1 MPPHIRC
8 ILSTRCILTHLH
20 FYAFTCIH
28 DALHSRSVAFKCICM
43 HSNIRCILWTRCI
56 LTHSHSYA
64 FKRMKM
70 HSLTHAFR
78 ESADLP
84 RGWLSSKTRMLTRVC
99 ILTHSYAF
107 VRILAHSSV
116 LRCIHSHITHTSSQ
130 GECRPPKGLAQLQD
144 SCMLTLVCILTHSY
158 AYGNAYECIIMRMH
172 QNATHVNAPKCA

>member
-1 MPPHIRC
+1 M
-8 ILSTRCILTHLH
+8 HL
-20 FYAFTCIH
+20 YAFKH
-28 DALHSRSVAFKCICM
+28 KVHSVA
-43 HSNIRCILWTRCI
+43 RCI

-70 HSLTHAFR
+70 QSLTHAFR

-84 RGWLSSKTRMLTRVC
+84 RGWLSSKTRMLTSGC

-130 GECRPPKGLAQLQD
+130 GECRPPKRGWLSSKTRACSLVYAFLRIRMHTYAFICIQMH
-144 SCMLTLVCILTHSY
+144 SYTFVCILLHSHACSLY
-158 AYGNAYECIIMRMH
+158 QAIIAVRGACSKSGNTNLCTWMH
-172 QNATHVNAPKCA
+172 HS

>member
-20 FYAFTCIH
+20 SYAFTCIH

-78 ESADLP
+78 ESAE
-84 RGWLSSKTRMLTRVC
+84 GLT
-99 ILTHSYAF
+99 
-107 VRILAHSSV
+107 
-116 LRCIHSHITHTSSQ
+116 
-130 GECRPPKGLAQLQD
+130 QLQD
-144 SCMLTLVCILTHSY
+144 SCMLTRVCIRMHSY
-158 AYGNAYECIIMRMH
+158 AFLCIIMHSDTYGNAYECIIIRMH
-172 QNATHVNAPKCA
+172 QNATHVHAPKCAYMHHVQNAYIR

>member
-99 ILTHSYAF
+99 ILTHSYA
-107 VRILAHSSV
+107 
-116 LRCIHSHITHTSSQ
+116 
-130 GECRPPKGLAQLQD
+130 
-144 SCMLTLVCILTHSY
+144 
-158 AYGNAYECIIMRMH
+158 YGNAYECIIMRMH
-172 QNATHVNAPKCA
+172 QNATHVNAPKCAYMHHVQNAYIRQCT

>member
-1 MPPHIRC
+1 M
-8 ILSTRCILTHLH
+8 HL
-20 FYAFTCIH
+20 YAFKH
-28 DALHSRSVAFKCICM
+28 KVHSVA
-43 HSNIRCILWTRCI
+43 RCI

-107 VRILAHSSV
+107 LRILAHSSV

-130 GECRPPKGLAQLQD
+130 GECRPPKRGWLSSKTRACSLH
-144 SCMLTLVCILTHSY
+144 SCMHSHAFVCIRMHSY
-158 AYGNAYECIIMRMH
+158 VFKCIRIHSFAFFCILMPAACSGRSSPAWKPSWCTRTGS
-172 QNATHVNAPKCA
+172 QTWSRSP

>member
-116 LRCIHSHITHTSSQ
+116 LRCIHSFVRILTHL
-130 GECRPPKGLAQLQD
+130 KVLL
-144 SCMLTLVCILTHSY
+144 CILTHHAACSMY
-158 AYGNAYECIIMRMH
+158 QAIIAVRGACSKSGNTNLC
-172 QNATHVNAPKCA
+172 T

>member
-99 ILTHSYAF
+99 LESARRLLCMCGPRFRRICAHLCAF
-107 VRILAHSSV
+107 LRIQRYFS
-116 LRCIHSHITHTSSQ
+116 
-130 GECRPPKGLAQLQD
+130 
-144 SCMLTLVCILTHSY
+144 CILTHH
-158 AYGNAYECIIMRMH
+158 EVCIMLSSPCV
-172 QNATHVNAPKCA
+172 AHVPPS